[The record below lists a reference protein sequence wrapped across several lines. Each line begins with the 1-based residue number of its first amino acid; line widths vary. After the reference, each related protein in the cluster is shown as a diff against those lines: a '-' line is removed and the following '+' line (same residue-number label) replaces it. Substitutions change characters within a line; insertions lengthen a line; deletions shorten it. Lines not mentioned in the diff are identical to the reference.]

1 MYIISEKIKSIKK
14 GQKGYSYL
22 FDLSERICGKMLCR
36 CSPMCLFQIVYL
48 LMFYLI
54 SFVKMAILE
63 NDNDVCGRTVKHLSI
78 NDFLSNICRFMLYFN
93 VIFKMTISRA
103 TNGLKVAF
111 AHSAPYSQPFVTAPM
126 VTM

>member
-1 MYIISEKIKSIKK
+1 M
-14 GQKGYSYL
+14 
-22 FDLSERICGKMLCR
+22 
-36 CSPMCLFQIVYL
+36 
-48 LMFYLI
+48 MFVEGL
-54 SFVKMAILE
+54 VKQS
-63 NDNDVCGRTVKHLSI
+63 SI

-111 AHSAPYSQPFVTAPM
+111 AHSAPYSQPCVTAPM